1 MKKFITI
8 MLSILFISSY
18 SAQSTEFAIG
28 ITAAQHTIDVD
39 GKEILRQS
47 AKETKASV
55 SEDVTVGEVFI
66 EMIGDNGMALGV
78 SYIPVRELG
87 SKSRSDANG
96 GGDTGDYKA
105 QAELDDLFMVYA
117 DVPFAQ
123 FGNNSIYAKIGAQ
136 HATVVTQESLNSG
149 STYEDKD
156 LWGITYGL
164 GTKADLPFGNS
175 FYKLEATMTDFM
187 TTYSSVN
194 SVNNQVDADLESTA
208 VKFSLGYKF

>member
-18 SAQSTEFAIG
+18 SAQSTEYAIG
-28 ITAAQHTIDVD
+28 ITAAQHSIDVD

-55 SEDVTVGEVFI
+55 SEDVVIGEIFAEI
-66 EMIGDNGMALGV
+66 IGDNGLALGV

-87 SKSRSDANG
+87 SKTRSDANG

-123 FGNNSIYAKIGAQ
+123 FGNNAIYAKIGAQ
-136 HATVVTQESLNSG
+136 HATVVTQENLNSG

-164 GTKADLPFGNS
+164 GTKADLPYGNS

-208 VKFSLGYKF
+208 IKFSLGYKF

>member
-18 SAQSTEFAIG
+18 SAQSTEYAIG
-28 ITAAQHTIDVD
+28 ITAAQHSIDVD
-39 GKEILRQS
+39 GKEILRTS

-66 EMIGDNGMALGV
+66 EMIGDSGMALGV

-87 SKSRSDANG
+87 SKTRSDANG

-156 LWGITYGL
+156 LWGITLGL
-164 GTKADLPFGNS
+164 GTKADLPYGNS

-194 SVNNQVDADLESTA
+194 SVNNQVDADLESMA
-208 VKFSLGYKF
+208 VKLSLGYKF